1 MTLDLRTYQ
10 HCSGEIEFLGR
21 VLAVQLTAENVHE
34 VALWATTINRFKCRP
49 HVRKFHHGWRI
60 RFHDAAHGPG
70 STFVL
75 DEGTWVLLGLDMSGR
90 FNLGKAD
97 GDFLSHYAE
106 VEP

>member
-21 VLAVQLTAENVHE
+21 VMAVQLTAENVHE
-34 VALWATTINRFKCRP
+34 VARWAATINRVKCRP
-49 HVRKFHHGWRI
+49 HVGKFHRGWRI
-60 RFHDAAHGPG
+60 CFHDAAHGPAC
-70 STFVL
+70 TFVL
-75 DEGTWVLLGLDMSGR
+75 DEGTWVLLGLDTSGR

>member
-34 VALWATTINRFKCRP
+34 VARWAATINRFNCRP
-49 HVRKFHHGWRI
+49 HVGQFNRGWRI
-60 RFHDAAHGPG
+60 CFHDAAHEPG

-75 DEGTWVLLGLDMSGR
+75 DEGMWVLLGLDPSGR
-90 FNLGKAD
+90 FSLGTAD
-97 GDFLSHYAE
+97 VDFLSHYAE
-106 VEP
+106 VKP